1 MRYSAK
7 KLFRVCEK
15 FTTDLVKNQP
25 KTTSNTANTNETAA
39 NVEDNANNQ
48 PVEATNWWAELQAT
62 KWLDHIR
69 AILAAANRITELLDK
84 EQASVLVHCSD
95 GWDRTAQMVR
105 GVIET

>member
-15 FTTDLVKNQP
+15 FTTDAVKNQP
-25 KTTSNTANTNETAA
+25 KNTATTNENVTNIEDNVNNPAETSN
-39 NVEDNANNQ
+39 
-48 PVEATNWWAELQAT
+48 WWTELQAT

-69 AILAAANRITELLDK
+69 AILAAANRITGLLDK

-105 GVIET
+105 VSVLYDSN